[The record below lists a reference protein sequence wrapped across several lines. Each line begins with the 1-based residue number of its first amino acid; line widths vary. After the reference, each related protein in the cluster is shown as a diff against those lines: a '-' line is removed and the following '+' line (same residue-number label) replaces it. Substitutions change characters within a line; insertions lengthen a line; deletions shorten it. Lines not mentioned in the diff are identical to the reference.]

1 MPGAARLNTTQQVG
15 YLDAI
20 VTYSDAGIAAG
31 TKRIGTLPKGAMV
44 TQTKAQMLTV
54 STAGAALTVG
64 SASGTATSIATAGD
78 INETT
83 TALQTVAGVGVL
95 STSDDLDIYAK
106 WTGATAGVAAIAI
119 EYVPFRPQAQYY

>member
-1 MPGAARLNTTQQVG
+1 MPGAPRLVHTQQVG
-15 YLDAI
+15 FIDAI
-20 VTYSDAGIAAG
+20 VTYSDAGIVAG
-31 TKRIGTLPKGAMV
+31 TKRIGTTPKGAMH
-44 TQTKAQMLTV
+44 TQTKVQMLTV

-64 SASGTATSIATAGD
+64 TGSGTATSIATAGD

-83 TALQTVAGVGVL
+83 TGLQTVSGVGVL
-95 STSDDLDIYAK
+95 STTVDQDIFVK